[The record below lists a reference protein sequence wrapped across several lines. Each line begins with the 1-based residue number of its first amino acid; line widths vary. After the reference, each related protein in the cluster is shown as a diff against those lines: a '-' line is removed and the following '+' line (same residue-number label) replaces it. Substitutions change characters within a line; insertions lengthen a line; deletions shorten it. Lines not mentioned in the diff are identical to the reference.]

1 MPFFPVDAIKKYG
14 DYPRD
19 AGMTRFAAIDAILSG
34 DGRPSKFVRMSK
46 IDSIFPRL
54 VAAGTRNGLD
64 LFFSAIGG

>member
-1 MPFFPVDAIKKYG
+1 
-14 DYPRD
+14 
-19 AGMTRFAAIDAILSG
+19 MTRFAAIDAILSG